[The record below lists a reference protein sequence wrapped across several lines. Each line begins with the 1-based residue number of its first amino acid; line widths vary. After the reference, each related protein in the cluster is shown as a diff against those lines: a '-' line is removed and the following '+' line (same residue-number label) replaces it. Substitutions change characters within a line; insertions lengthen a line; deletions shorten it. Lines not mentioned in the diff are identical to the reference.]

1 MSSSDDL
8 SNSDRRDDLE
18 REAEVVRARLSQRLA
33 LLDGRKD
40 RLVDSVKAISRP
52 PLSLLLLGAGAAI
65 FATVLIV
72 RKMRHRPSELERL
85 IAEFLQE
92 SKLLPPPPDS
102 PLRTA
107 LKRGLTSAVT
117 LGLREVGRR
126 GVARLLAPS
135 DVVVTTDSRAE
146 WAQGS

>member
-8 SNSDRRDDLE
+8 SDGDRRHDLE
-18 REAEVVRARLSQRLA
+18 READAVRDRLSQRLA
-33 LLDGRKD
+33 LLDSRKD
-40 RLVDSVKAISRP
+40 RLVDSVKAVSRP

-72 RKMRHRPSELERL
+72 RRLRHRPSELENL

-102 PLRTA
+102 PLRRA
-107 LKRGLTSAVT
+107 LKRGVTSAVT
-117 LGLREVGRR
+117 LGLREAGKY
-126 GVARLLAPS
+126 GVARLLAPPN
-135 DVVVTTDSRAE
+135 VVVTDSRAE

>member
-1 MSSSDDL
+1 MSSSEDL
-8 SNSDRRDDLE
+8 SNGDRRDNLE
-18 REAEVVRARLSQRLA
+18 REAEVVRARLSHRLA

-40 RLVDSVKAISRP
+40 RLVDSVKAMSRP
-52 PLSLLLLGAGAAI
+52 PLSLILLGAGAAI

-72 RKMRHRPSELERL
+72 RKMRHRPSELEKI

-102 PLRTA
+102 PFKRA
-107 LKRGLTSAVT
+107 LKRGVTSAIT
-117 LGLREVGRR
+117 LGLREAGKR
-126 GVARLLAPS
+126 GVARLLAPPN
-135 DVVVTTDSRAE
+135 VVVTDSRAD

>member
-8 SNSDRRDDLE
+8 SNDDRRDNLE
-18 REAEVVRARLSQRLA
+18 REAEAVRARLSNRLA
-33 LLDGRKD
+33 LLDSRKD
-40 RLVDSVKAISRP
+40 RVVDSVKAMAKP
-52 PLSLLLLGAGAAI
+52 PLSLLLLGAGVAI

-72 RKMRHRPSELERL
+72 RKLRHRPSELEKI

-102 PLRTA
+102 PLKRA
-107 LKRGLTSAVT
+107 LMRGITSAVT
-117 LGLREVGRR
+117 LGLREAGRR
-126 GVARLLAPS
+126 GVARLLAPPN
-135 DVVVTTDSRAE
+135 VVVTDSRAD